1 MEHSAMFY
9 KIKTWH
15 EQGYWTDK
23 MVENAVIKGKITQE
37 ECDEIL
43 GVNE

>member
-1 MEHSAMFY
+1 MEHSATFY
-9 KIKTWH
+9 KIKTWY
-15 EQGYWTDK
+15 EQGHWTTE